1 MSDMTDIRIGSNDV
15 ILKDNRVKSSII
27 PTGTK
32 ELKRNVTVQ
41 GNVEIDGAVYADKLQ
56 VESGPTRFAKSVF
69 AESEIYVLATS
80 KNTVLFTK
88 AVGSSDRISAL
99 VNSGRVVFGSDVNA
113 PKVSL
118 KNCFVAGSIFAET
131 VTLENSVV
139 LGGVFA
145 SKNLTIKNSIVGL
158 FNSSHVKAEGI
169 NYMLY
174 PTSFSVDRIEQT
186 PGTSFNN
193 ISLAELGSLFKGEA
207 SKPNTGRIEM
217 NLQEDA
223 QYMNLSDK
231 DGNQYVVNSYSVA
244 ARIIVA
250 DLVNFEKMENH
261 FLITA
266 ASLGPQL
273 LKSYS
278 LIKEDGSA
286 SDPLNLAHI
295 VPFFFNILSG
305 KIDIPVLDAHVSFEE
320 LKSKIMK
327 E

>member
-1 MSDMTDIRIGSNDV
+1 MNEKQDIRIGSNDI
-15 ILKDNRVKSSII
+15 ILKDNHVKSSII
-27 PTGTK
+27 PTGSK
-32 ELKRNVTVQ
+32 ELKRNVTIQ

-56 VESGPTRFAKSVF
+56 IENGPVRFLKAVF
-69 AESEIYVLATS
+69 AESEIYILATS
-80 KNTVLFTK
+80 KNTVLFKK
-88 AVGSSDRISAL
+88 ACGSSNKISAL
-99 VNSGRVVFGSDVNA
+99 VNAGKVVFGADVNA
-113 PKVSL
+113 PKIAL
-118 KNCFVAGSIFAET
+118 KNCFVAGSIFAEN
-131 VTLENSVV
+131 VTLENTIV

-145 SKNLTIKNSIVGL
+145 SKTLDIKNSIVGL
-158 FNSSHVKAEGI
+158 FNASHVKAEGI

-174 PTSFSVDRIEQT
+174 PTSFSIEPIEQI
-186 PGTSFNN
+186 PGTVFNN
-193 ISLAELGSLFKGEA
+193 IALADLGSLFKGETP
-207 SKPNTGRIEM
+207 KPNTGRIEM

-223 QYMNLSDK
+223 QYMNLADK

-250 DLVNFEKMENH
+250 DLINFEKMENH

-273 LKSYS
+273 LKSYA

-286 SDPLNLAHI
+286 SDPLDLAHI

-305 KIDIPVLDAHVSFEE
+305 KIDIPVLDAHVSFED
-320 LKSKIMK
+320 LKSKIIK